1 MTTNFFDSYQDEGGL
16 SYVSSEEK
24 AILINN
30 KVPFKVL
37 RVWHSEGQFGPKYT
51 LVVDFEGEERALSFG
66 SGKVES
72 RDRML
77 DAMMEYLDQEG
88 DPVPPVVYIA
98 KIKQS
103 QVLKN
108 ASDLA

>member
-1 MTTNFFDSYQDEGGL
+1 MTSFFETFEDEGGL

-24 AILINN
+24 AILVRD

-37 RVWHSEGQFGPKYT
+37 RVWHGEGQFGPKYT
-51 LVVDFEGEERALSFG
+51 LVVDFDGEERAISFG

-77 DAMMEYLDQEG
+77 DAMIEYLDQEG
-88 DPVPPVVYIA
+88 DPEPPVVYIA
-98 KIKQS
+98 KVKQS
-103 QVLKN
+103 QVLRN
-108 ASDLA
+108 ASELS